1 MSGQGPPGVPP
12 GQGALNNASYNVLGQ
27 QPVSQPIVYI
37 PLGLVNPQVFAQ
49 TAPGAFLQV
58 RP

>member
-12 GQGALNNASYNVLGQ
+12 AQGALNNTSYNVGQ
-27 QPVSQPIVYI
+27 QHVSQPIVYI
-37 PLGLVNPQVFAQ
+37 PLGLVNPQVFAK